1 VFTMQVEE
9 IDLRNVPASCTSH
22 PVIKLRGLIQSAAE
36 RRVEKIKLFF
46 REEDIPRGI
55 MEFILRSYGY
65 VVEEEQKLE
74 DGSIV
79 FTAGRRL

>member
-1 VFTMQVEE
+1 
-9 IDLRNVPASCTSH
+9 
-22 PVIKLRGLIQSAAE
+22 
-36 RRVEKIKLFF
+36 
-46 REEDIPRGI
+46 